1 MARFNRPCMC
11 VLRAICCI
19 PLSVRPRPCI
29 NIATPLFRS
38 VRCALPPHFPMFSHS
53 IRASCVN
60 PVRDRIRR
68 TVWMEED
75 LPRIGMI
82 VYAYSFVLS
91 SPELIN
97 IFANTALF
105 LSHIA
110 TSDADGLDLASSSA
124 GGYTPLRSFSRAS
137 IQTPAEQRPLVNFAL
152 SLYSADWFGSYCVHT
167 AVFPFVGNMHIQW
180 FSALRITLYPEST
193 ARF

>member
-1 MARFNRPCMC
+1 MHVRSSRNLLYSLICTSTSLYQYCHPTFPVGSLRPSSPFPN
-11 VLRAICCI
+11 VL
-19 PLSVRPRPCI
+19 PLDPSLLCQSYERPDTQNSLDGRGSAKDRHDSVR
-29 NIATPLFRS
+29 L
-38 VRCALPPHFPMFSHS
+38 
-53 IRASCVN
+53 
-60 PVRDRIRR
+60 
-68 TVWMEED
+68 
-75 LPRIGMI
+75 LPRSI
-82 VYAYSFVLS
+82 VP